1 MRTNKRVL
9 FSVLIMGI
17 IGGIAFGG
25 SALAQSVDVQL
36 GVGVPLGKKDAPGQT
51 KTSPGLHFLNTPNA
65 LPPGQ
70 AFIQGGKVTPPGH
83 TFTNLGRSK

>member
-36 GVGVPLGKKDAPGQT
+36 GVGVPLGKPDAPGQT
-51 KTSPGLHFLNTPNA
+51 KTSPGLHFLNTNA

-70 AFIQGGKVTPPGH
+70 AFVQGGKLTPPPGH
-83 TFTNLGRSK
+83 TFKNLGRLK